1 MRVIAGS
8 LAGRELAAPS
18 GKDTRPTSALVR
30 GAIFDVLAAR
40 AGMPGP
46 PFPGWT
52 VLDLFAGT
60 GALGIEALS
69 RGCAEAW
76 LVESH
81 PAALRALRR
90 NVAALGLEP
99 RAHVV
104 ASPVARFL
112 RGGPLAPIR
121 PRLILADP
129 PYRIGAQA
137 TLAAL
142 EGAAGL
148 APDAWIVLQHAAGE
162 ELSARSGTLQCVWD
176 RVYGVSRVSIFV
188 PA

>member
-8 LAGRELAAPS
+8 LAGRELAAPP
-18 GKDTRPTSALVR
+18 GRDTRPTSALVR
-30 GAIFDVLAAR
+30 GAIFDVLGARVGSPGAA
-40 AGMPGP
+40 
-46 PFPGWT
+46 FPAWT

-69 RGCAEAW
+69 RGAAEAW

-81 PAALRALRR
+81 PAALRVLRR

-104 ASPVARFL
+104 AAPVGPFL
-112 RGGPLAPIR
+112 RSGTPATIGPHLV
-121 PRLILADP
+121 LADP
-129 PYRIGAQA
+129 PYRMGAQS
-137 TLAAL
+137 TLHAL
-142 EGAAGL
+142 EGLAGVS
-148 APDAWIVLQHAAGE
+148 PDLWIVLQHPAGE
-162 ELSARSGTLQCVWD
+162 ELSTRSGTLHCVWH
-176 RVYGVSRVSIFV
+176 RVYGVTRVSIFV